1 MSSMQALVSIG
12 MNINRSEAAGYELPE
27 TATDS
32 PQFVTRSSGGR
43 GGNGGVVVVPAA
55 LIELLVRRWW
65 RDYDLQSQRRL
76 ESLLADY
83 DLEAGGQA
91 HRVGVG
97 GAAAAPVQE
106 PTVKFLLPL
115 PSPLSFNL
123 AHLSIYRRA
132 SN

>member
-1 MSSMQALVSIG
+1 MSSMQALVSVG

-32 PQFVTRSSGGR
+32 PQFITRSSGGR
-43 GGNGGVVVVPAA
+43 GRNSGVVVPPA
-55 LIELLVRRWW
+55 LIELLLVRRWW

-91 HRVGVG
+91 HRVG

-106 PTVKFLLPL
+106 PSVKFLLPL
-115 PSPLSFNL
+115 PYVAFIL
-123 AHLSIYRRA
+123 
-132 SN
+132 